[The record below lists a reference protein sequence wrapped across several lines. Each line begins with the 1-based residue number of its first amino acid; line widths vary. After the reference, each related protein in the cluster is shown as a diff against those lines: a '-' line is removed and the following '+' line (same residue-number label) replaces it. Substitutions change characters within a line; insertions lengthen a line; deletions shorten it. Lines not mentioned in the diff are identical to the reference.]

1 MKEKRSIYGTGT
13 VLAGFLLLFIALGS
27 LVLGIVLTA
36 RRTNALLFRH
46 ELERTA
52 NGLVEDFAR
61 NNRLEEAFIE
71 ERITGFGILRWNGGA
86 IVSYGEE
93 IGAGE
98 VPAEMDRGPV
108 FVYDSKKAAVTLYRP
123 IGLARVPGHGPR
135 MQPRAS
141 GLDLGWLLYLRFSAA
156 GHFREQRLYTLAA
169 VVGPVLVG
177 VLTGLLFY
185 LFVRNLHFRRKIA
198 EKEKLA
204 QLGESAR
211 TLMHEIKNPLNAINI
226 RATILADS
234 SLSEVAEDARAIR
247 EEVGRLR
254 NLADKIGTFLR
265 DPTGEREEIALLPL
279 VREILQANRWT
290 GIKLLVDTREGEPEV
305 GIYFDRQRFRSV
317 LENVIANAYE
327 TGAKTTGGE
336 AGIELVVEIRK
347 RRVTVKVLDRGDG
360 LPPMKKERL
369 FDPFFTTKTDGSGI
383 GLAVSRRFMQA
394 AGGSIELRP
403 REGGGTEA
411 LLCFQRVER

>member
-1 MKEKRSIYGTGT
+1 M
-13 VLAGFLLLFIALGS
+13 LFIALGS

-61 NNRLEEAFIE
+61 SNRLEEAFIE

-93 IGAGE
+93 IEPDE
-98 VPAEMDRGPV
+98 VPANIDRGPV
-108 FVYDSKKAAVTLYRP
+108 FVYDKKGAAVTLYRP
-123 IGLARVPGHGPR
+123 IGLARMPGHGPR

-141 GLDLGWLLYLRFSAA
+141 VLDLGWLLYLRFSAA
-156 GHFREQRLYTLAA
+156 GHLREQRLYTVAA
-169 VVGPVLVG
+169 VAGPVLVG
-177 VLTGLLFY
+177 ILTGLLFY
-185 LFVRNLHFRRKIA
+185 LFVRNIHFRRKIA
-198 EKEKLA
+198 DKEKLA

-226 RATILADS
+226 RASILERS
-234 SLSEVAEDARAIR
+234 SSVEVTEDARAIR
-247 EEVGRLR
+247 EEVQRLR
-254 NLADKIGTFLR
+254 NLADKISTFLR
-265 DPTGEREEIALLPL
+265 DPAGEKEELAVLPL
-279 VREILQANRWT
+279 IREILKANRWSD
-290 GIKLLVDTREGEPEV
+290 IKVSIDKQEEESKVT
-305 GIYFDRQRFRSV
+305 IYFDRQRFRSV
-317 LENVIANAYE
+317 MENVIANAHE
-327 TGAKTTGGE
+327 SGARTTSGKT
-336 AGIELVVEIRK
+336 GIELAVEIRK
-347 RRVTVKVLDRGDG
+347 KRVTVKVLDRGDG
-360 LPPMKKERL
+360 LPPLRKERL

-383 GLAVSRRFMQA
+383 GLAASRRFMQA

-411 LLCFQRVER
+411 LLYFQRV